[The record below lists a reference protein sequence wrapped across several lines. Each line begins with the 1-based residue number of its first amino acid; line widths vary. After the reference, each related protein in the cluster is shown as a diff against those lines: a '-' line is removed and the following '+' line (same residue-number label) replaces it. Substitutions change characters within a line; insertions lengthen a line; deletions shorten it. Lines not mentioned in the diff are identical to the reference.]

1 MKTALAILAGIV
13 ALVLLPLLWRTPG
26 DERKAP
32 TAEGLPWQ
40 IDVAADGSSRVFGL
54 TLGRSTLDDARARL
68 GSDVQVAV
76 VGATGEAGSLEAYFQ
91 TVAAGFIGGKMIL
104 TLDVPA
110 ETIAGMRE
118 RAVKT
123 EYMESTTRKMTLGA
137 GDLPLANRAPIRA
150 IAFVPAVNLDEAMV
164 LGRFGIPAE
173 RIRGGGQVE
182 HLLYPTKGLD
192 VALDGKSKEVLQY
205 VAPRDFARLRQP
217 LVAQPP

>member
-13 ALVLLPLLWRTPG
+13 ALVLLSLLWRTPG

-32 TAEGLPWQ
+32 EEGLPWQ

-54 TLGRSTLDDARARL
+54 TLGRSTLADARARL
-68 GSDVQVAV
+68 GSDVEVAV
-76 VGATGEAGSLEAYFQ
+76 VGAAGEAGSLEAYFQ

-104 TLDVPA
+104 TLDVTA

-123 EYMESTTRKMTLGA
+123 EYMESTTRKATLGA

-150 IAFVPAVNLDEAMV
+150 IAFVPSANLDEATV

-182 HLLYPTKGLD
+182 HLLYPAKGLD
-192 VALDGKSKEVLQY
+192 VALDGKGKEVLQY